1 MVPHDAWVRHKESET
16 TGRRRGGEAAQGVG
30 VGAISSYGWV
40 ALAEHGGVC
49 LFGLDADADARED
62 ANERKACEYAAG
74 IDTRREACTSG
85 VAWIGEE
92 LLCPWTTMCT

>member
-1 MVPHDAWVRHKESET
+1 M
-16 TGRRRGGEAAQGVG
+16 
-30 VGAISSYGWV
+30 GAISSYGWV

-62 ANERKACEYAAG
+62 ANELKASEYAAG
-74 IDTRREACTSG
+74 IDTRREACTSR